1 MSTQAPNKG
10 KNVVVGCLVVLV
22 IVIFGGAAVAYFVV
36 GRPALAAI
44 NAARNLGRIQV
55 LESRVSDRSSF
66 DAPSDGLLTST
77 QVERYLRVAR
87 QVRADIADRVSVL
100 EERYQDVSSDGF
112 RGLREAAGAWADLL
126 RLIVEAKE
134 TQVAALDGEGFS
146 LSEYAWVRRQVLS
159 AAGLQ
164 LQQVD
169 LAALVNDAADPTVV
183 PPPASAPQANVDLVA
198 PYVDEVMD
206 LAPLAVFGL

>member
-198 PYVDEVMD
+198 PFVDEVMD

>member
-112 RGLREAAGAWADLL
+112 RGLREAAGAWDDLL

>member
-66 DAPSDGLLTST
+66 NAPSDGLLTST